1 MSTLPLPDPAL
12 HDVGLDDGG
21 QRGAKQ
27 VRLLE
32 HVGLTP
38 AADLLEIGCGLG
50 RLAYELATYFDGGSY
65 TGFDISA
72 EAIDWLNAEYA
83 PRLPGFE
90 ATGYDVAER
99 MGLIEPVRQAG
110 YQVRE
115 VRFVDRVGANER
127 QLLDRRLRSHDE
139 PGAVRS
145 SARLLRRRFEAIG
158 YRPRDEL
165 VYVTYAMPGR

>member
-32 HVGLTP
+32 HVGLAPST
-38 AADLLEIGCGLG
+38 DLLEIGCGLG

-83 PRLPGFE
+83 PRLPGFRFDLL
-90 ATGYDVAER
+90 DVASARYRPDGEQ
-99 MGLIEPVRQAG
+99 PAAS
-110 YQVRE
+110 
-115 VRFVDRVGANER
+115 VRFPW
-127 QLLDRRLRSHDE
+127 RRKAKRPFCVRIPSVKGKSPVIKDE
-139 PGAVRS
+139 SDCGVVPHCETTS
-145 SARLLRRRFEAIG
+145 SKTSPSRASSTRKGEVSRR
-158 YRPRDEL
+158 
-165 VYVTYAMPGR
+165 